1 MNTEAKINKIKNCD
15 FEDKQEKLNIKKIY
29 KIKNSNI
36 KKLLE
41 FQKKQDLK

>member
-1 MNTEAKINKIKNCD
+1 MNTKAKN
-15 FEDKQEKLNIKKIY
+15 KQEKVDIKKIY